1 VAEAPR
7 ILIVT
12 SCHYAHIAAELE
24 AGRRRPEVGATHEF
38 LEVPGAFEIPGAIS
52 MAAQTGEWDGF
63 VALGCVIRGETSHY
77 DLITNHVARG
87 LMELSISG
95 VPLGFGVLT
104 VENEEQAKVR
114 ADRKGKNKGAEVVAA
129 VLRMVTI
136 FASARMTSLMRTRR
150 WRRVARAPG
159 SRLCRRFTRWSRPSS
174 RRVR

>member
-1 VAEAPR
+1 MADAPR

-12 SCHYAHIAAELE
+12 SRYYAHITAELE
-24 AGRRRPEVGATHEF
+24 AGVVEGLDKVGATHEF

-77 DLITNHVARG
+77 DLICEQVAHG

-114 ADRKGKNKGAEVVAA
+114 ADRKQKNKGAEVVAA
-129 VLRMVTI
+129 VLRMVGL
-136 FASARMTSLMRTRR
+136 SY
-150 WRRVARAPG
+150 
-159 SRLCRRFTRWSRPSS
+159 RFNKGAENE
-174 RRVR
+174 

>member
-1 VAEAPR
+1 LADAPR

-12 SCHYAHIAAELE
+12 SRYYAHIAAELE
-24 AGRRRPEVGATHEF
+24 ASVVEGLEKVGATHEF
-38 LEVPGAFEIPGAIS
+38 LEVPGAFEIPGAIA

-104 VENEEQAKVR
+104 VENEAQAKVR
-114 ADRKGKNKGAEVVAA
+114 ADRNQKNKGAEVVAA
-129 VLRMVTI
+129 VLRMVGL
-136 FASARMTSLMRTRR
+136 SY
-150 WRRVARAPG
+150 
-159 SRLCRRFTRWSRPSS
+159 RFNKLDEIGE
-174 RRVR
+174 

>member
-1 VAEAPR
+1 LADAPR

-12 SCHYAHIAAELE
+12 SRYYAHIASELE
-24 AGRRRPEVGATHEF
+24 ASVVEGLEKVGATHEF

-104 VENEEQAKVR
+104 VENEAQAKVR
-114 ADRKGKNKGAEVVAA
+114 ADRNQKNKGAEVVAA
-129 VLRMVTI
+129 VLRMVGL
-136 FASARMTSLMRTRR
+136 SY
-150 WRRVARAPG
+150 
-159 SRLCRRFTRWSRPSS
+159 RFNKLGEIEE
-174 RRVR
+174 

>member
-1 VAEAPR
+1 MADAPR

-12 SCHYAHIAAELE
+12 SRYYAHIAAELE
-24 AGRRRPEVGATHEF
+24 ASVVEGLEKVGATHEF
-38 LEVPGAFEIPGAIS
+38 LEVPGAFEIPGAIA

-104 VENEEQAKVR
+104 VENEAQAWAR
-114 ADRKGKNKGAEVVAA
+114 TEEKGRDAA
-129 VLRMVTI
+129 
-136 FASARMTSLMRTRR
+136 
-150 WRRVARAPG
+150 RVAIEMANLMEDL
-159 SRLCRRFTRWSRPSS
+159 S
-174 RRVR
+174 

>member
-1 VAEAPR
+1 MANAPR

-12 SCHYAHIAAELE
+12 SRYYAHIASELE
-24 AGRRRPEVGATHEF
+24 ASVVEGLEKVGATHEF
-38 LEVPGAFEIPGAIS
+38 LEVPGAFEIPGAIA
-52 MAAQTGEWDGF
+52 MAASTGEWDGF

-114 ADRKGKNKGAEVVAA
+114 ADRNQKNKGAEVVAA
-129 VLRMVTI
+129 VLRMVGL
-136 FASARMTSLMRTRR
+136 SY
-150 WRRVARAPG
+150 
-159 SRLCRRFTRWSRPSS
+159 RFNKLDEIEE
-174 RRVR
+174 

>member
-1 VAEAPR
+1 LPQAPR

-12 SCHYAHIAAELE
+12 SRYYAHIAAELE
-24 AGRRRPEVGATHEF
+24 AGVVEGLEKVGATHEF
-38 LEVPGAFEIPGAIS
+38 LEVPGAFEIPGAIA
-52 MAAQTGEWDGF
+52 MAMNSGEWDGF

-114 ADRKGKNKGAEVVAA
+114 ADRKQKNKGAEVVAA
-129 VLRMVTI
+129 VLRMVGL
-136 FASARMTSLMRTRR
+136 SY
-150 WRRVARAPG
+150 
-159 SRLCRRFTRWSRPSS
+159 RFSKNDFDE
-174 RRVR
+174 